1 MNKIRILRKYIFFA
15 MLCQLMTNRGIILS
29 MTNRGI
35 ILSMTNRGVILSM
48 TNRGVILSEAK
59 NLSKSKLT
67 GSFANAQDD
76 TGISQDDTGISQD
89 DTGISQD
96 DTTLNDIAANTEI
109 ITNRIAAPYIILF
122 ARLIS
127 RSSGSLSCP
136 VFPIKGLSFLIP
148 L

>member
-1 MNKIRILRKYIFFA
+1 
-15 MLCQLMTNRGIILS
+15 
-29 MTNRGI
+29 
-35 ILSMTNRGVILSM
+35 MTNRGVILSM

-67 GSFANAQDD
+67 GSFANAQDDTGIAQDD